1 MLHFFE
7 AHAALFHTWRVTRYE
22 HEGEAYWL
30 HVSGRLK
37 DESRLEV
44 SDYVFADGSRTYA
57 FQWMEADGSLRQR
70 WDNTPHWPSIATFP
84 HHLHLPGQP
93 PAASRVTNIE
103 DLLNYIENW
112 FVTQGTLL

>member
-7 AHAALFHTWRVTRYE
+7 AHAALFNTWRVTRYE
-22 HEGEAYWL
+22 REGEAYWL
-30 HVSGRLK
+30 HVSGILK
-37 DESRLEV
+37 DGSRLEV

-70 WDNTPHWPSIATFP
+70 WDNAPHWPDIATFP
-84 HHLHLPGQP
+84 HHTHLPGQP

-103 DLLNYIENW
+103 DMLNCIEDW
-112 FVTQGTLL
+112 FANQGTP